1 MLLLPNPPGKSAAQR
16 QKHADASFM
25 SEKTEEGRKRKMKMN
40 FMIPRAI
47 SKPKSKQSEPGTKVD
62 NKAAAYLFMSIL
74 LFL

>member
-1 MLLLPNPPGKSAAQR
+1 MLLPNPPGKSAAQR
-16 QKHADASFM
+16 QKHADASLM

-47 SKPKSKQSEPGTKVD
+47 SKPKSKQSEGTKVD